1 VNFVLHLHL
10 AARDLA
16 SPGAGAG
23 AMLPD
28 LWRMADRRV
37 RAQPLRPL
45 GDNPALDA
53 ALAGIEH
60 HLDVDRWF
68 HADPAFTEGEREA
81 ARLLREAH
89 LTAPRIGL
97 FAHVLWE
104 LCLDGALL
112 RREGLERVLDLLRR
126 GVAELGP
133 DTFERTADLHH
144 FSRVAREASERA
156 TFAARLTR
164 ILAELERGPWIE
176 GYQHGSGIAALI
188 SGVRRGVGL
197 SPLVDADAVRLAA
210 VAEALLARAP
220 GALERIDAETG
231 GRKMQ
236 NRK

>member
-16 SPGAGAG
+16 SPAAGAG

-37 RAQPLRPL
+37 RAQRLRPL
-45 GDNPALDA
+45 ESRDPSALDA

-60 HLDVDRWF
+60 HLEVDRWF
-68 HADPAFTEGEREA
+68 HTDLVFSDGEREA
-81 ARLLREAH
+81 ARLLQEAH
-89 LTAPRIGL
+89 VKAPRIGL

-104 LCLDGALL
+104 VCLDGALV
-112 RREGLERVLDLLRR
+112 RREGLERMLDLLRR

-133 DTFERTADLHH
+133 DALERAADLHH
-144 FSRVAREASERA
+144 FGRVAREASERA
-156 TFAARLTR
+156 TFEARLTR

-176 GYQHGSGIAALI
+176 GYQHGPGIAARI

-197 SPLVDADAVRLAA
+197 PPLGDEDAERLAA
-210 VAEALLARAP
+210 VAEALLSRAP
-220 GALERIDAETG
+220 PVLARIENG
-231 GRKMQ
+231 GVIQ
-236 NRK
+236 GP

>member
-16 SPGAGAG
+16 SPAAGVG

-37 RAQPLRPL
+37 RAQRLHTL
-45 GDNPALDA
+45 GGSHHPAVDA

-60 HLDVDRWF
+60 HLEVDRWF
-68 HADPAFTEGEREA
+68 HADVAFTDGERET
-81 ARLLREAH
+81 ARQLQEAH

-104 LCLDGALL
+104 LCLDGALV

-133 DTFERTADLHH
+133 AAVERAADLHH
-144 FSRVAREASERA
+144 FGRVSREASERA
-156 TFAARLTR
+156 TFVARLTR
-164 ILAELERGPWIE
+164 ILAELERGPWID
-176 GYQHGSGIAALI
+176 GYQHGPGIAARI

-197 SPLVDADAVRLAA
+197 PPLADEDAERLAS

-220 GALERIDAETG
+220 RVLERIEYGAAI
-231 GRKMQ
+231 Q
-236 NRK
+236 AP